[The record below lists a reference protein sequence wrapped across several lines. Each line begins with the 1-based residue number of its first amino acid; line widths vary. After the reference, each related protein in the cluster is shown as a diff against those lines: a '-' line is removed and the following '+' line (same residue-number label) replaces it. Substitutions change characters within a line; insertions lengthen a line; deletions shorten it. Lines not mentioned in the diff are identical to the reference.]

1 MQVASTLNIWCGEGM
16 KVNKEIEG
24 ISTVSPM
31 HPSILEWETGRNYR
45 GYGAKQS
52 KSDFEE
58 GRICYLERET
68 YCI

>member
-1 MQVASTLNIWCGEGM
+1 MANTLNIWYGEGM
-16 KVNKEIEG
+16 KVHKEIEG
-24 ISTVSPM
+24 ISTHSPV

-58 GRICYLERET
+58 GRICCLERET